1 MKIAV
6 IAKNNNDPFLE
17 EIKSYNREV
26 KIFYYPTN
34 LFYFYK
40 YKHFRELAELIL
52 VSDCIYKDFS
62 AKFRQ
67 RIWPTSQ
74 WRLAIQGIDPNEK
87 SLKELNK
94 ITEDVVNFQEP
105 VLFVPNNETHVKM
118 LYPIAKLIKN
128 RKFLI
133 FNDKENAG
141 KYLKLLNE
149 EFICIS
155 KSKLYIIK
163 PFIKK
168 VIPFK
173 PFIKKIIS
181 FKKYSGQPTNI
192 LRKLCWKPS
201 VIVFGCDWSE
211 FEKSIIKEARI
222 LGIPTV
228 CIQEGPQDFDLTS
241 KPMMHADYIFLQ
253 GLIHA
258 KYLNRNEFI
267 ITGNPR
273 LENIKKEPLPKKPLV
288 MVNGNFTYGIYE
300 DARDFWIKGVAE
312 ACKKI
317 KVDFFVS
324 KHPRDFGKYKG
335 YQIINSDAFKIE
347 DQINMSSVLITRFS
361 QVLYESL
368 LRGRP
373 VIYYNPHGEIKK
385 VLTEDSTGAFFY
397 ATNSKELENC
407 LCKAIEFNDDMKKRI
422 KDFLLLHCG
431 PQDGKSADRCL
442 YALLAVIKK
451 QI

>member
-6 IAKNNNDPFLE
+6 IAKDNNDPFLE
-17 EIKSYNREV
+17 EIQLCNREV
-26 KIFYYPTN
+26 KIFYHPKK

-62 AKFRQ
+62 AKFQ
-67 RIWPTSQ
+67 QKIWPTSQ

-133 FNDKENAG
+133 FDDKENAE
-141 KYLKLLNE
+141 KHLKLLNE
-149 EFICIS
+149 EFIYIE
-155 KSKLYIIK
+155 KPNPRIIK
-163 PFIKK
+163 SLFKRM
-168 VIPFK
+168 IPFK
-173 PFIKKIIS
+173 SLIKKTIF
-181 FKKYSGQPTNI
+181 FKKYAEQPTSI
-192 LRKLCWKPS
+192 LKRLDWKPS
-201 VIVFGCDWSE
+201 VIVCGNDWSYT
-211 FEKSIIKEARI
+211 KHLIKEAKM

-228 CIQEGPQDFDLTS
+228 CIQEGPQDFDLPY
-241 KPMMHADYIFLQ
+241 KAMMYADHEFLQ

-258 KYLNRNEFI
+258 KYLKRNRFV

-273 LENIKKEPLPKKPLV
+273 LENFKKPPLPKKPLV

-300 DARDFWIKGVAE
+300 DARDSWIKGIAE
-312 ACKKI
+312 ACKNTNL
-317 KVDFFVS
+317 DFFIS
-324 KHPRDFGKYKG
+324 KHPRDFGQYKG
-335 YQIINSDAFKIE
+335 YKIIKSNAFKIE

-361 QVLYESL
+361 QVLYEAL

-385 VLTEDSTGAFFY
+385 VLTEDKSGAFFY
-397 ATNSKELENC
+397 ATNPKELENC
-407 LCKAIEFNDDMKKRI
+407 LCSAIEFEDDMKERI

-431 PQDGKSADRCL
+431 PQDGKAVERCL
-442 YALLAVIKK
+442 HALLMVANK

>member
-1 MKIAV
+1 MKILV
-6 IAKNNNDPFLE
+6 VAKNNNDPFLE
-17 EIKSYNREV
+17 EIQSFNREV
-26 KIFYYPTN
+26 KIFYHPTN
-34 LFYFYK
+34 LFYFYE
-40 YKHFRELAELIL
+40 YKHFRELAEIIL
-52 VSDCIYKDFS
+52 VSDCIYKEFS

-67 RIWPTSQ
+67 KIWPTSQ
-74 WRLAIQGIDPNEK
+74 WRMAIQGIVPDEK
-87 SLKELNK
+87 SLKESNK
-94 ITEDVVNFQEP
+94 IAENAVNFQEP

-168 VIPFK
+168 LIPFK

-181 FKKYSGQPTNI
+181 FKKNSEQLTNI
-192 LRKLCWKPS
+192 LGQLSWKPP

-211 FEKSIIKEARI
+211 FAKSIIKEARI

-241 KPMMHADYIFLQ
+241 KPMMHADYEFLQ

-258 KYLNRNEFI
+258 KYLKRNKFI

-273 LENIKKEPLPKKPLV
+273 LENFKKEPLPKKTLV
-288 MVNGNFTYGIYE
+288 IVNGNFTYGIYE
-300 DARDFWIKGVAE
+300 DARDFWVKGVAE
-312 ACKKI
+312 ACKNAI
-317 KVDFFVS
+317 LDFFIS
-324 KHPRDFGKYKG
+324 KHPLVKFCMKHYFEEGRLF
-335 YQIINSDAFKIE
+335 IIIHMEK
-347 DQINMSSVLITRFS
+347 L
-361 QVLYESL
+361 
-368 LRGRP
+368 
-373 VIYYNPHGEIKK
+373 KK
-385 VLTEDSTGAFFY
+385 F
-397 ATNSKELENC
+397 
-407 LCKAIEFNDDMKKRI
+407 
-422 KDFLLLHCG
+422 
-431 PQDGKSADRCL
+431 
-442 YALLAVIKK
+442 
-451 QI
+451 